1 MSDISSMFSENKE
14 FPWNLAP
21 ITCINRQLSLEIKGG
36 LLGNQGKM
44 DIYKG
49 LVPQSKE
56 IRCLFFFNISL
67 FLENALEISDIVF
80 NVHRPAKKERIL
92 NPRT

>member
-1 MSDISSMFSENKE
+1 
-14 FPWNLAP
+14 
-21 ITCINRQLSLEIKGG
+21 
-36 LLGNQGKM
+36 M